1 MPERTAYVDA
11 LQLLGRRELSVKQ
24 MRERLRDR
32 DHSDQDVD
40 RAITLLIE
48 NRALDDR
55 RVAAAYVRTALDV
68 KGRGRLRIQ
77 RELQAMGIEN
87 DVATEAL
94 AEAFGAVDER
104 RLVAEALKKKLR
116 GRTRLTS
123 PAEYARVYQFLMRQG
138 FSPAAVNAAL
148 RGYRRA
154 IPGDDD
160 PSA

>member
-1 MPERTAYVDA
+1 MR
-11 LQLLGRRELSVKQ
+11 Q

-32 DHSDQDVD
+32 DHPEADVE
-40 RAITLLIE
+40 RAIALLIE

-55 RVAAAYVRTALDV
+55 RVAGAYVRTALEV

-77 RELQAMGIEN
+77 RELQAMGIDG
-87 DVATEAL
+87 DVAQAAL

-104 RLVAEALKKKLR
+104 AMVAKALKKKLR
-116 GRTRLTS
+116 GTTKITT

-148 RGYRRA
+148 RPYRRGG
-154 IPGDDD
+154 PPDDE
-160 PSA
+160 